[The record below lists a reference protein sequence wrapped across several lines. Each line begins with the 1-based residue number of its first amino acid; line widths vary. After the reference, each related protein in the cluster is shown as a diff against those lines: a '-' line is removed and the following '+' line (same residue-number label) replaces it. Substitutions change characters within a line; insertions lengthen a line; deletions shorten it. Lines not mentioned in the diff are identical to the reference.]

1 MTLLSTLKER
11 RSAQIAEIQKTRE
24 ELIRAES
31 DLSAVRVEKSEIEGA
46 FLRDKE
52 EARDLHKRMIEA
64 TQQAETLKSEVEKL
78 KKEAKQQKGLL
89 AIARKQLS
97 TKEAEKSKVEKE
109 HQDASAEVM
118 ALNEEK
124 ITVEAEIAKAQSSPV
139 FIAAKGLTSSDSL
152 VVAAAQPIP
161 PTPDPSQPVKINSN
175 NPFEKLALS
184 SIPSTP
190 RPQSPFQTLQNTV
203 LSSSLA
209 SINGITPPAPEVT
222 ADTTFEATE
231 EGKPSDRPP
240 HLLSVGFPK
249 VELPSL
255 HTDTPSVH
263 GEASPSIDTFVTPP
277 STANPPTVS
286 ESTTSLTTP
295 DLPALEDI
303 ASAVTSTLKMSSP
316 QKSPTHVETDL
327 TRQLVELDA
336 DESDSDSD
344 EESGEERPPGDAKPT
359 ANGNVAVKEDPGSF
373 VTAPAVSAQPTSFED
388 IFGPS
393 EPEDQSQ
400 VKEGTTP
407 FDSMI
412 VTAAEQSSTSEPK
425 PTEDTPHVAGV
436 AEFDATFHNI
446 PTSTSTALVDFFD
459 DAFEPSFDFSSAKAE
474 LSTSPREATMQ
485 ALPNAFDDVFG
496 TTASTAPVN
505 PGASQPISTSNESRL
520 NSFDTVFNG
529 PNSGITI
536 QEDKPDSQTEPR
548 SSPVVPL
555 IPAVSANPAQSL
567 EDSMPGA
574 FPSQP
579 GSPAASRTSAE
590 REKSP
595 KPRISSSSSK
605 ETHEKPKDQ
614 PRSKLSVSC
623 LLFFYLP
630 ELMPTQLRLPF
641 RKKRAQQEPIPPPPS
656 RLLAPPIEEEPE
668 RATTPAN
675 DDDVEAVKQLTA
687 MGFSRGQ
694 AIGALEKFNYNVPRA
709 LNNLLGKR

>member
-1 MTLLSTLKER
+1 V
-11 RSAQIAEIQKTRE
+11 QIAEIQKTRE

-118 ALNEEK
+118 TLNEEK
-124 ITVEAEIAKAQSSPV
+124 IAVEAEVAKAQGSSV
-139 FIAAKGLTSSDSL
+139 SIAAKGLTSSDSL
-152 VVAAAQPIP
+152 VTAAAQPLL
-161 PTPDPSQPVKINSN
+161 PTPDFSQPVKINSN

-190 RPQSPFQTLQNTV
+190 RPQSPFQTLQTTV
-203 LSSSLA
+203 LSSPLA
-209 SINGITPPAPEVT
+209 STNGIIPPAPEVI
-222 ADTTFEATE
+222 ADTTLEATE
-231 EGKPSDRPP
+231 EGKPSDRSP
-240 HLLSVGFPK
+240 HLLSASFSKVG
-249 VELPSL
+249 LPLL
-255 HTDTPSVH
+255 HTDTPSVYD
-263 GEASPSIDTFVTPP
+263 EASPSIDTFVTPP

-295 DLPALEDI
+295 KFPPLEDI
-303 ASAVTSTLKMSSP
+303 ASAATSSSKMSSP
-316 QKSPTHVETDL
+316 QMASQKSPTRVEMDL
-327 TRQLVELDA
+327 THQLVEIDA

-344 EESGEERPPGDAKPT
+344 EESDEERPLGDAKPR
-359 ANGNVAVKEDPGSF
+359 ANGSVSVEEDPGSF
-373 VTAPAVSAQPTSFED
+373 VTVPAAQLTSFED

-393 EPEDQSQ
+393 EPEDHNQ

-407 FDSMI
+407 FDSLI
-412 VTAAEQSSTSEPK
+412 VTAAEQSNTSEPK

-446 PTSTSTALVDFFD
+446 PTSTSNPAVDFFD

-474 LSTSPREATMQ
+474 VSTSPREATTQ
-485 ALPNAFDDVFG
+485 VQPNAFNDVFG
-496 TTASTAPVN
+496 TTGSTAPVN
-505 PGASQPISTSNESRL
+505 NDASQPISTSNESRL
-520 NSFDTVFNG
+520 NSFDTVFSG
-529 PNSGITI
+529 PDSGIAT
-536 QEDKPDSQTEPR
+536 QEDQPDSQIEPR
-548 SSPVVPL
+548 SSPVVPPV
-555 IPAVSANPAQSL
+555 PAVPADPAQPL

-590 REKSP
+590 REKPS
-595 KPRISSSSSK
+595 KSRISSSSSK
-605 ETHEKPKDQ
+605 ETHEKPKDHS
-614 PRSKLSVSC
+614 RSKLSVSC
-623 LLFFYLP
+623 PLFF
-630 ELMPTQLRLPF
+630 
-641 RKKRAQQEPIPPPPS
+641 
-656 RLLAPPIEEEPE
+656 
-668 RATTPAN
+668 
-675 DDDVEAVKQLTA
+675 
-687 MGFSRGQ
+687 
-694 AIGALEKFNYNVPRA
+694 
-709 LNNLLGKR
+709 